1 MTINDLKDKYIF
13 WDLDGTLSEYR
24 FNNHVNGKSGLGGQS
39 LKELL
44 FEDVFLNNRPLKTM
58 INVIKQLDPNKQ
70 YILGA
75 ICTNYE
81 MEQKYK
87 WLEIH
92 YPFILKNHI
101 IFVCSSDLKVQV
113 LEEYRQMLKLNYC
126 DIIFVDDKHK
136 TIQDTEDAGF
146 TSYHIT
152 SFMH

>member
-1 MTINDLKDKYIF
+1 MIIDDLKDKYIF

-44 FEDVFLNNRPLKTM
+44 FEDVFIDNRPLKTM
-58 INVIKQLDPNKQ
+58 IEFIKQFDSNKQ

-87 WLEIH
+87 WLKLH
-92 YPFILKNHI
+92 YPFIKRSHI
-101 IFVCSSDLKVQV
+101 IFVCSSDLKVHV
-113 LEEYRQMLKLNYC
+113 LEEYRQRLKLDYS
-126 DIIFVDDKHK
+126 DIVFVDDKHK
-136 TIQDTEDAGF
+136 TIQDDE
-146 TSYHIT
+146 
-152 SFMH
+152 